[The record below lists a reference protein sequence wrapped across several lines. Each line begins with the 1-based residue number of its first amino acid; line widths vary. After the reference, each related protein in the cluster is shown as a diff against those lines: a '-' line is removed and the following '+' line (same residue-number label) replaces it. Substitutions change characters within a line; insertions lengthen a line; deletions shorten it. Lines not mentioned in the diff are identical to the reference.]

1 MLRMEVI
8 SVMKDTFNDKTYSE
22 AVDMA
27 HLRFA
32 VIAPVLQG
40 LFSEPSKTAYYKK
53 VAEKPLVLPGG
64 KEMFFL
70 TTTPLK
76 SGNTSTRKTG
86 WTGLCPPAPALT
98 PALRECF
105 RIRPLLRFTA

>member
-40 LFSEPSKTAYYKK
+40 GLFSEPSKTAYYKK

-64 KEMFFL
+64 KEMFF
-70 TTTPLK
+70 
-76 SGNTSTRKTG
+76 
-86 WTGLCPPAPALT
+86 
-98 PALRECF
+98 
-105 RIRPLLRFTA
+105 